1 MTSAEDRTATIGD
14 LSLHY
19 LDWGTAGLPPLVCLH
34 GITQTA
40 HSWDEVAPALART
53 HHVRA
58 LDQRGHG
65 DSTWAPDGDY
75 RIATQNHDIEDFLR
89 AIDAAPAVLVAL
101 SMGGLVAM
109 TLAARAPD
117 LVRALVVVDIAPE
130 VQRRGVD
137 NIRNFV
143 AATDALDHFED
154 FVTRAHAFNPRRT
167 LDNIRER
174 LHHNLQQLPNGR
186 WTWKYDP
193 ALRNPTRVGEGMGDL
208 WQQVGAIR
216 CPVLIVRGGESDIL
230 TPEVAAR
237 FGGIVGAEV
246 RTVPGAG
253 HSVMGDNPAG
263 FLAAVE
269 PFLAALPPAQRL

>member
-1 MTSAEDRTATIGD
+1 MTTPIDRVAQIRGLD
-14 LSLHY
+14 LHY
-19 LDWGTAGLPPLVCLH
+19 LDWGTTGRPPLVCLH

-65 DSTWAPDGDY
+65 DSSWAPDADY
-75 RIATQNHDIEDFLR
+75 RIATQNGDVEAFLGTVV
-89 AIDAAPAVLVAL
+89 AAPAVLVAL

-109 TLAARAPD
+109 TLAARVPD

-130 VQRRGVD
+130 VKRQGVD
-137 NIRNFV
+137 NIRSFV
-143 AATDALDHFED
+143 AATDELDTFED
-154 FVTRAHAFNPRRT
+154 FVTRAHAFNPRRS
-167 LDNIRER
+167 LENIRDR
-174 LHHNLQQLPNGR
+174 LRHNLKQLPNGR

-193 ALRNPTRVGEGMGDL
+193 MLRNPARLGDTLGDL
-208 WQQVGAIR
+208 WKEVENIR
-216 CPVLIVRGGESDIL
+216 CPVLVVRGGESDVL
-230 TPEVAAR
+230 DPEVAAR

-246 RTVPGAG
+246 RTVAGAG

-263 FLAAVE
+263 FRAAVE
-269 PFLAALPPAQRL
+269 PFLAALPPA